1 MTSHFYAYIAK
12 IRGIVR
18 WGLKRNVQPEN
29 VMEHSWEV
37 ATIAH
42 ALAIIKNKHFGGTID
57 ANAVATAALYHDCVE
72 VITGDMPSPLKYHS
86 KDIQSAYKAVEKAAE
101 SELLSL
107 LPDSLRAEYQQV
119 LFEDNIPQQ
128 NKQLIKA
135 ADTIQAFLK
144 CQAELKAGN
153 MEFKKAAEDILGRLK
168 AYSLPEVNFFIET
181 FVPSYQLS
189 LDELLNAQD
198 KSVQL
203 SDSEKALMGIER

>member
-42 ALAIIKNKHFGGTID
+42 ALAIIKNKHFGGSID

-86 KDIQSAYKAVEKAAE
+86 KEIQTAYKAVEKAAE
-101 SELLSL
+101 TELLSL
-107 LPDSLRAEYQQV
+107 LPDSLRDEYQQV

-153 MEFKKAAEDILGRLK
+153 SDFAKAAEDILGRLK
-168 AYSLPEVNFFIET
+168 AYKLPEVDFFVET

-198 KSVQL
+198 KSVAL
-203 SDSEKALMGIER
+203 SDSEKALMGIKQ

>member
-1 MTSHFYAYIAK
+1 MASHFYAYIAK

-42 ALAIIKNKHFGGTID
+42 ALAIIKNKHFGGSID

-86 KDIQSAYKAVEKAAE
+86 KEIQTAYKAVEKAAE
-101 SELLSL
+101 TELLSL
-107 LPDSLRAEYQQV
+107 LPDSLRDEYQQV

-153 MEFKKAAEDILGRLK
+153 SDFAKAAEDILGRLK
-168 AYSLPEVNFFIET
+168 AYKLPEVDFFVET

-198 KSVQL
+198 KSVAL
-203 SDSEKALMGIER
+203 SDSEKALMGIKQ